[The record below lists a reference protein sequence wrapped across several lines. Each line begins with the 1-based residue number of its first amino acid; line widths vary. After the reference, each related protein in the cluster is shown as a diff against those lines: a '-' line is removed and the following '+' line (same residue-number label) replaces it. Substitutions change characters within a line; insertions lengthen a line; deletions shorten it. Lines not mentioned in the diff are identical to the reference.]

1 MVIQINTNLVAIL
14 RFSNYVKIVLYFH
27 LFSHYLF
34 SFSEK
39 HLHWVRQFKTQRTE
53 ICIQE

>member
-1 MVIQINTNLVAIL
+1 MVIQINTNLVAIP